1 MLRESWT
8 RGRHTHLLVDPG
20 CPREDWHPSSAP
32 EKAVMDGVCAKQ
44 QSMLPRPFMLLPAGA
59 SPLSAAGHTSA
70 AESLARLRIQA
81 LWICMPEADPQLGR
95 QLPRSAVQLEVRRR
109 ILSH

>member
-32 EKAVMDGVCAKQ
+32 EKAVMDRRVCKAAKHAPPTFHAP
-44 QSMLPRPFMLLPAGA
+44 SCRRITP
-59 SPLSAAGHTSA
+59 SAAGHTSA